1 MVGAEQGPG
10 IDLGLDLL
18 EPPVDRVRE
27 EPAGVGRTALGEVGV
42 PPAGVPRPNGL
53 EECPRSAS
61 RVAAI
66 PPGVAALPPPSSAPD
81 SSQNT
86 NTGPSGDERRTGC

>member
-1 MVGAEQGPG
+1 MVGAEQVPG

-27 EPAGVGRTALGEVGV
+27 EPAGVGRTALGKVGV
-42 PPAGVPRPNGL
+42 PLAGVPRPNGL

-66 PPGVAALPPPSSAPD
+66 PGVAALPPPSSAPD

-86 NTGPSGDERRTGC
+86 NTGPGGDERCAGC